1 MGTTRDT
8 DTDTATDTATD
19 TDMDTERKRMMGIAG
34 TDTER
39 KRMMGITGTGTG
51 MGTGRKRMMGI
62 TGTGTATATTE
73 FGCLYS
79 SVNFFFKKNT
89 DERMRSVFRKGIVTR
104 PHSRSPN
111 LRKSRAFI
119 VSGYCI

>member
-19 TDMDTERKRMMGIAG
+19 TDMDTERKRMMGI
-34 TDTER
+34 
-39 KRMMGITGTGTG
+39 TG
-51 MGTGRKRMMGI
+51 
-62 TGTGTATATTE
+62 TATTE

-119 VSGYCI
+119 VSRYCI